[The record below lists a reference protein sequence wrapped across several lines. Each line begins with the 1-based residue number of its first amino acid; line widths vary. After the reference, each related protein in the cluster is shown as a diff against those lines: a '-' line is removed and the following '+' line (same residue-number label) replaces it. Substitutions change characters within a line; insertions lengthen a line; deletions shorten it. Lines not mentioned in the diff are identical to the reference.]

1 MQFVKR
7 VSKASD
13 DASAKPQQVKKA
25 SKTQGNKI
33 PQADEEAPRHPAP
46 NVCTMA
52 NKSET
57 SRTTAN
63 NPVSV
68 AKESK
73 PFSSVPK
80 KKSLSKLKPDSIT
93 IKTAKRSLSGDD
105 SQDQKEREEMLA
117 SPVKGSDAQTAS
129 KVSLITLIDSDFI
142 FTSLFYTY
150 KALVKLE
157 KTSNEKPKNRS
168 KSELLQL
175 DKEDL
180 VTWKTTLEPNYV
192 KYYLSTKTLWSAD
205 AKSLEVAQ
213 LLYDETLGSK
223 KPLLLTPSSGPI
235 KLVTHLLL
243 FLRLSLT
250 LL

>member
-68 AKESK
+68 VKESK
-73 PFSSVPK
+73 PFSSMPK

-93 IKTAKRSLSGDD
+93 IKTTKRSLSGDD

-129 KVSLITLIDSDFI
+129 KVSLITLIDSDCI
-142 FTSLFYTY
+142 FTSLFYIRP
-150 KALVKLE
+150 L
-157 KTSNEKPKNRS
+157 SNLRR
-168 KSELLQL
+168 
-175 DKEDL
+175 L
-180 VTWKTTLEPNYV
+180 VTKSPRIARKLSSCNLIKRTSLHGTTPWNPTT
-192 KYYLSTKTLWSAD
+192 S
-205 AKSLEVAQ
+205 
-213 LLYDETLGSK
+213 SK
-223 KPLLLTPSSGPI
+223 IGRAH
-235 KLVTHLLL
+235 V
-243 FLRLSLT
+243 
-250 LL
+250 